1 MFPGRAVGPHLPGAL
16 ALLRDAAHGPAGL
29 QVSCDWSGDL
39 LPSSDW
45 SVSRIHRMRR
55 RKMRLGGSSGGGGS
69 GSGGS
74 SDENKRLGRL
84 HHLDSGTVLYCTVL
98 YCTVLYWLHHLD
110 SGTVL
115 LLVLGPC
122 SLLLLVYILVMLCRS
137 EVFTLSIG
145 EWPLAIT
152 VTWGLQCTAGS
163 VRCWQIRADHL

>member
-1 MFPGRAVGPHLPGAL
+1 MIGQETCYRALIGPCPGSTA
-16 ALLRDAAHGPAGL
+16 
-29 QVSCDWSGDL
+29 C
-39 LPSSDW
+39 
-45 SVSRIHRMRR
+45 
-55 RKMRLGGSSGGGGS
+55 GGGRCGWAAAA
-69 GSGGS
+69 GAAAPAPAAPPTRTRGWGG
-74 SDENKRLGRL
+74 
-84 HHLDSGTVLYCTVL
+84 CTTWTQVL

-152 VTWGLQCTAGS
+152 VTWGLERLHCTAQPGVS
-163 VRCWQIRADHL
+163 GAGRSEQTIILLRL

>member
-84 HHLDSGTVLYCTVL
+84 HHLDSGTVLYCSVL
-98 YCTVLYWLHHLD
+98 CCTACTTWTQVLSSFWFWDLVPSSSLCTYWSCCAGVKYLPC
-110 SGTVL
+110 
-115 LLVLGPC
+115 LLVSGHWP
-122 SLLLLVYILVMLCRS
+122 SL
-137 EVFTLSIG
+137 
-145 EWPLAIT
+145 
-152 VTWGLQCTAGS
+152 
-163 VRCWQIRADHL
+163 

>member
-1 MFPGRAVGPHLPGAL
+1 
-16 ALLRDAAHGPAGL
+16 
-29 QVSCDWSGDL
+29 
-39 LPSSDW
+39 
-45 SVSRIHRMRR
+45 MRR

-74 SDENKRLGRL
+74 SDENKRLGR
-84 HHLDSGTVLYCTVL
+84 
-98 YCTVLYWLHHLD
+98 LHHLD

-152 VTWGLQCTAGS
+152 VTWGLQCTARS

>member
-84 HHLDSGTVLYCTVL
+84 HHLDSGTVL
-98 YCTVLYWLHHLD
+98 
-110 SGTVL
+110 

-137 EVFTLSIG
+137 GVFTLSIG

-152 VTWGLQCTAGS
+152 VTWGLQCTVHS
-163 VRCWQIRADHL
+163 PECQVLADQSRPSYFYLSNGLSGL